1 MPPGS
6 GSQGPQAFRYHI
18 FHNLYLS
25 IMRNYGLGVECGW
38 NREISIFSPTSSTN
52 SEPVRKKLSLASN
65 MVKVVESRVT
75 CKQQGLQRPR
85 LTLLQWPTGVAPSSP
100 IAFSHRGTELN
111 RPLQPTAL
119 AVQKVL
125 PASTR
130 DLSQASHLTTHLAQ
144 EKMGI
149 GWGRDCKRRT
159 PQYWNSKCLT
169 FPSLQCLG
177 DIAQCPCC
185 SPAQCWSTW
194 N

>member
-1 MPPGS
+1 M
-6 GSQGPQAFRYHI
+6 
-18 FHNLYLS
+18 
-25 IMRNYGLGVECGW
+25 
-38 NREISIFSPTSSTN
+38 
-52 SEPVRKKLSLASN
+52 RKKLSLASN

-149 GWGRDCKRRT
+149 GWGRGCKRRT
-159 PQYWNSKCLT
+159 PQYENSKCLT
-169 FPSLQCLG
+169 FPSLQRFG
-177 DIAQCPCC
+177 RYCPMPMLQ
-185 SPAQCWSTW
+185 SSTMLEHMELNAFQNYAILWKTMQWS
-194 N
+194 